1 MPRSPLAATRKPGNA
16 WPTSSRN
23 EAQVPRTPRNGA
35 GPPRAHNEEGEGYT
49 AGRTERP
56 TNTLS
61 SNWIADELFIFF
73 QNRDERSAT
82 RKSSST
88 VHFGLATSPFGL
100 ATSLF
105 GLATSLFGTS
115 TNFLCHATFVE
126 DFSNFFRT
134 CDDVQPIQNVRRHP
148 TSRTALRVR
157 RRQAWGDPG
166 ERPGDERGKPRPS
179 ARPGGK
185 PAQVAH
191 PSRTGAR
198 GRASRRRS
206 AGQPLKGLD
215 QSTGQPLR

>member
-1 MPRSPLAATRKPGNA
+1 MSVRVSWAVSV
-16 WPTSSRN
+16 W
-23 EAQVPRTPRNGA
+23 
-35 GPPRAHNEEGEGYT
+35 
-49 AGRTERP
+49 
-56 TNTLS
+56 
-61 SNWIADELFIFF
+61 ADRIEKCAVSK
-73 QNRDERSAT
+73 QNSDERSGT
-82 RKSSST
+82 QKSSSG
-88 VHFGLATSPFGL
+88 VLFRL